1 MEVGETGI
9 VGAGVPPLVE
19 EVKRHE
25 NGCATIQYHLK
36 VVAPARAML
45 LRYPDVIYKYVQVSN
60 YIRLR
65 QDHIYIHSEPSN
77 YKIVPTLGERGAS
90 QVAQW

>member
-36 VVAPARAML
+36 VVAPAQAML
-45 LRYPDVIYKYVQVSN
+45 LKYPDVIYKYVQVSN
-60 YIRLR
+60 YIRLW
-65 QDHIYIHSEPSN
+65 QDHIYRLSVNLKKKKMVE
-77 YKIVPTLGERGAS
+77 L
-90 QVAQW
+90 

>member
-19 EVKRHE
+19 EVTRHE

-36 VVAPARAML
+36 VVAPAQAML

-60 YIRLR
+60 LIRLW
-65 QDHIYIHSEPSN
+65 QDHNLQTFCELKK
-77 YKIVPTLGERGAS
+77 KINGVTLS
-90 QVAQW
+90 PQSTK

>member
-45 LRYPDVIYKYVQVSN
+45 LRYPDVIYKYVQPN
-60 YIRLR
+60 LRLR
-65 QDHIYIHSEPSN
+65 TFSRRQLCLP
-77 YKIVPTLGERGAS
+77 LGLDRS
-90 QVAQW
+90 VKK